1 LRWQKGKG
9 AKRQEGNFEAPLPF
23 FPRRSELHK
32 ILLCSLIESPQGG
45 KPMSTLRKKLDFL
58 VRMQGEVE
66 SIIFAKAIEMGITQ
80 LYADA
85 VAEAYL
91 SGKIE
96 RDEALAE
103 LGAEK
108 VEEIDYALT
117 SIERDVEWGLRDE

>member
-1 LRWQKGKG
+1 
-9 AKRQEGNFEAPLPF
+9 
-23 FPRRSELHK
+23 
-32 ILLCSLIESPQGG
+32 
-45 KPMSTLRKKLDFL
+45 MSTLRKKLDFL

-91 SGKIE
+91 SGKIK

-108 VEEIDYALT
+108 VEEIDYALE
-117 SIERDVEWGLRDE
+117 SIERDIAWGLRNE

>member
-1 LRWQKGKG
+1 
-9 AKRQEGNFEAPLPF
+9 
-23 FPRRSELHK
+23 
-32 ILLCSLIESPQGG
+32 
-45 KPMSTLRKKLDFL
+45 MSTLRKKLDFL

-108 VEEIDYALT
+108 VEEIDYALE
-117 SIERDVEWGLRDE
+117 SIERDIAWGLRNV

>member
-1 LRWQKGKG
+1 
-9 AKRQEGNFEAPLPF
+9 
-23 FPRRSELHK
+23 
-32 ILLCSLIESPQGG
+32 
-45 KPMSTLRKKLDFL
+45 MSTLRKKLDFL

-108 VEEIDYALT
+108 VEEIDYALE
-117 SIERDVEWGLRDE
+117 SIERDIAWGLRNE

>member
-1 LRWQKGKG
+1 
-9 AKRQEGNFEAPLPF
+9 
-23 FPRRSELHK
+23 
-32 ILLCSLIESPQGG
+32 
-45 KPMSTLRKKLDFL
+45 MSTLRKKLDFL

-91 SGKIE
+91 SGEIE

-103 LGAEK
+103 LGVEK
-108 VEEIDYALT
+108 VEEIDYALE
-117 SIERDVEWGLRDE
+117 SIERDIAWGLRDE